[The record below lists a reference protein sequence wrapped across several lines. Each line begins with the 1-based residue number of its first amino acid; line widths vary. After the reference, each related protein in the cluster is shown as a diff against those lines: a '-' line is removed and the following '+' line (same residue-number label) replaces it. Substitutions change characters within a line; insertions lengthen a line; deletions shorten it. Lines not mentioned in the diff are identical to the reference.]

1 MSPMS
6 ESQPVHDD
14 EVSRMKNEFSAML
27 SKWGDIQQ
35 QLVETLETAST
46 AAQTPRPPLSTLEI
60 EPIITPTQFIRHR
73 MTRSATPPP
82 TTTRMG
88 ERSMSHRTDR
98 TDRASLMLSE
108 DDDDDE
114 KEVRDEKDLQIAQ
127 QRETIADLKEKIAAL
142 EKEKHDLILQN
153 TAEKDAML
161 RETNSSVAQM
171 SASLGALQRDMKGHQ
186 SDQSVTRQHLEKH
199 LEKHLEQLTTN
210 QSEERRRLCE
220 WLSRQDDIAKLK
232 QQNEYKDVIISETNA
247 ELQQM
252 AAAMATM
259 QQKMKARAAA
269 EGRRSTARQGMLTK
283 VQGQSMEN
291 LRLGRKSR
299 KHVFFAGNRL
309 FWSDDKSGK
318 SNGASTYKSIEV
330 REVLNR
336 VVVTAEKL
344 RKINNEAIQKHAQR
358 PWFLVVGQRRCALFE
373 AESQVERDAWVK
385 FMRRALRQNMA

>member
-1 MSPMS
+1 
-6 ESQPVHDD
+6 
-14 EVSRMKNEFSAML
+14 
-27 SKWGDIQQ
+27 
-35 QLVETLETAST
+35 
-46 AAQTPRPPLSTLEI
+46 
-60 EPIITPTQFIRHR
+60 
-73 MTRSATPPP
+73 
-82 TTTRMG
+82 
-88 ERSMSHRTDR
+88 
-98 TDRASLMLSE
+98 MLSE

-127 QRETIADLKEKIAAL
+127 QRETIADLKDKIAAL

-161 RETNSSVAQM
+161 RETKSSVAQM

-199 LEKHLEQLTTN
+199 LEQLTTN
-210 QSEERRRLCE
+210 QSEERRQLCE